1 MDCVETKE
9 GTTLYFP
16 VFVEGGLF
24 MLGDGHAAQGDG
36 EICGTGLEC
45 PLEVTVKV
53 DVIKGKSI
61 NWPRFEDDEHIM
73 VAGSTRPL
81 IDAFRSAQVELINWL
96 VEDYGF
102 DRWDALQLVSQVG
115 VARIGN
121 VVDPKYTVV
130 AKFPKKY
137 LPAN

>member
-1 MDCVETKE
+1 
-9 GTTLYFP
+9 
-16 VFVEGGLF
+16 
-24 MLGDGHAAQGDG
+24 
-36 EICGTGLEC
+36 
-45 PLEVTVKV
+45 
-53 DVIKGKSI
+53 
-61 NWPRFEDDEHIM
+61 
-73 VAGSTRPL
+73 
-81 IDAFRSAQVELINWL
+81 

>member
-1 MDCVETKE
+1 
-9 GTTLYFP
+9 
-16 VFVEGGLF
+16 
-24 MLGDGHAAQGDG
+24 
-36 EICGTGLEC
+36 
-45 PLEVTVKV
+45 
-53 DVIKGKSI
+53 
-61 NWPRFEDDEHIM
+61 M

-96 VEDYGF
+96 VKDYGF

-121 VVDPKYTVV
+121 AVDPKYTVV